1 MTVNKPRSI
10 EMTLRCVGVALAAA
24 TALTLTACGGGSSAG
39 GAAAPPPPVS
49 QPPAPTTGTVGVLF
63 RDGPTHDFCQILAT
77 VDRID
82 LLGSAG
88 PTNVFMGPETID
100 VLAMKN
106 YTDVVTVATEVPVG
120 AYEKVRLTLSDL
132 ALVECLDDAG
142 QVPEPEDDWEHPK
155 LPGNGKLDLNPR
167 GEFQVV
173 GGETLLI
180 QIDMDMEKSL
190 HVHQTG
196 NGKWQFRPVIFV
208 DIVPDGQRLVRVFG
222 QVRDVNGVTFELC
235 PLEPASST
243 DNDDHGMSGDMSGDD
258 DSGRCL
264 DVFVDP
270 STGIFNEAGDP
281 ASEAGVPVGMDKVV
295 NGGLLTAIGF
305 LSLHDDDDDGDS
317 KADDLRLDAV
327 VLELGDQGTFQRIRG
342 VVATEPGDFDF
353 EFDPSPVTDAPDLIS
368 VLLQAGTRIFAL
380 GSNEELT
387 SAALQPGTLGEVDG
401 VFADLP
407 TDPVTQRLN
416 AALIVL
422 DVDST
427 PEVSLTGRI
436 ITLKTETA
444 LPTTPASG
452 TIDLKAVE
460 PAAPFNCVNTTVD
473 TRFLNITETP
483 TSSDTVDIDFDGLL
497 VPDPADTDPPTI
509 DVYGS
514 DDSSG
519 CVLASVIQ
527 QYVQAPPP
535 TP

>member
-1 MTVNKPRSI
+1 
-10 EMTLRCVGVALAAA
+10 
-24 TALTLTACGGGSSAG
+24 
-39 GAAAPPPPVS
+39 
-49 QPPAPTTGTVGVLF
+49 
-63 RDGPTHDFCQILAT
+63 
-77 VDRID
+77 
-82 LLGSAG
+82 
-88 PTNVFMGPETID
+88 
-100 VLAMKN
+100 
-106 YTDVVTVATEVPVG
+106 
-120 AYEKVRLTLSDL
+120 
-132 ALVECLDDAG
+132 
-142 QVPEPEDDWEHPK
+142 
-155 LPGNGKLDLNPR
+155 
-167 GEFQVV
+167 
-173 GGETLLI
+173 
-180 QIDMDMEKSL
+180 MEKSL

-222 QVRDVNGVTFELC
+222 QVRDVNGMTFELC

-243 DNDDHGMSGDMSGDD
+243 DNDDNGMSGDMSGDD

-295 NGGLLTAIGF
+295 NGGLLTAVGF

-387 SAALQPGTLGEVDG
+387 SAALQPGTEGEVDG
-401 VFADLP
+401 VFTDLP

-460 PAAPFNCVNTTVD
+460 PAAQFNCVNTTVD
-473 TRFLNITETP
+473 TRFLKITETP
-483 TSSDTVDIDFDGLL
+483 TSSETVDIDFDGLL

-519 CVLASVIQ
+519 CVLASVVQ
-527 QYVQAPPP
+527 QYVEPAP

>member
-10 EMTLRCVGVALAAA
+10 ETTLRSVGLALAAA
-24 TALTLTACGGGSSAG
+24 TALTLTACGGGSSSDG
-39 GAAAPPPPVS
+39 AAPPSPPAS

-63 RDGPTHDFCQILAT
+63 RDGPTDEFCQILAS
-77 VDRID
+77 VERID
-82 LLGSAG
+82 LLGAAG
-88 PTNVFMGPETID
+88 PTNVFLDSQVID
-100 VLAMKN
+100 ILAMEN
-106 YTDVVTVATEVPVG
+106 YTDIVTVATEVPVG

-132 ALVECLDDAG
+132 ALVECDG
-142 QVPEPEDDWEHPK
+142 EGNPEPESGWEHPK

-167 GEFQVV
+167 GSFQVV

-180 QIDMDMEKSL
+180 QIDLDMNKSL
-190 HVHQTG
+190 HLHQTGNG

-222 QVRDVNGVTFELC
+222 QVRDVNGMTFELC
-235 PLEPASST
+235 PLEPASSVDGGSAPGT
-243 DNDDHGMSGDMSGDD
+243 GDMSGDD

-281 ASEAGVPVGMDKVV
+281 ASEAGEPVGMDKVV

-327 VLELGDQGTFQRIRG
+327 VLELGDQGTFERIRG
-342 VVATEPGDFDF
+342 AVAAAPGNNGIF
-353 EFDPSPVTDAPDLIS
+353 EFDPSAVADASDVID
-368 VLLQAGTRIFAL
+368 VLLQAGTRTFAL

-401 VFADLP
+401 VFTDLP

-422 DVDST
+422 DVDAT
-427 PEVSLTGRI
+427 PDRSILEATIAAIAPDNDAVP
-436 ITLKTETA
+436 ETRE
-444 LPTTPASG
+444 
-452 TIDLKAVE
+452 I
-460 PAAPFNCVNTTVD
+460 TVD
-473 TRFLNITETP
+473 TSGLAGQCVTTDAATRYLTITQTADSSETA
-483 TSSDTVDIDFDGLL
+483 DAVFADLL
-497 VPDPADTDPPTI
+497 VGDSV
-509 DVYGS
+509 DVYGT
-514 DDSSG
+514 DDLVKTG

-527 QYVQAPPP
+527 RYVEPPPP

>member
-10 EMTLRCVGVALAAA
+10 ETTLRSVGLALAAA
-24 TALTLTACGGGSSAG
+24 TALTLTACGGGSSSG
-39 GAAAPPPPVS
+39 DTTPPAS

-63 RDGPTHDFCQILAT
+63 RDGPTHDFCQVLAS
-77 VDRID
+77 VERID

-88 PTNVFMGPETID
+88 PTNIFMGPETID
-100 VLAMKN
+100 VLAMQN
-106 YTDVVTVATEVPVG
+106 YSDVMTVATEVPVG

-132 ALVECLDDAG
+132 ALVECDG
-142 QVPEPEDDWEHPK
+142 EGNPEPESGWEHPK

-167 GEFQVV
+167 GSFQVV

-222 QVRDVNGVTFELC
+222 QVRDVNGMTFELC
-235 PLEPASST
+235 PLEPASSVDGGSAPGT
-243 DNDDHGMSGDMSGDD
+243 GDMSGDD

-264 DVFVDP
+264 DVFVDG

-281 ASEAGVPVGMDKVV
+281 ASEAGEPVGMDKVV

-327 VLELGDQGTFQRIRG
+327 VLELGDQGTFERIRG
-342 VVATEPGDFDF
+342 TVAAAPGNNDIF
-353 EFDPSPVTDAPDLIS
+353 EFDPEAVADASDVVD
-368 VLLQAGTRIFAL
+368 VLVQAGTRTFAL

-387 SAALQPGTLGEVDG
+387 SAAIQPGTEGEVDG
-401 VFADLP
+401 VFTDL
-407 TDPVTQRLN
+407 VTEPFK

-422 DVDST
+422 DVDAT
-427 PEVSLTGRI
+427 PDRSILEATIAAIAPDNDAVP
-436 ITLKTETA
+436 ETRE
-444 LPTTPASG
+444 
-452 TIDLKAVE
+452 I
-460 PAAPFNCVNTTVD
+460 TVD
-473 TRFLNITETP
+473 TSGLAGQCVTTDAATRYLTITQTADSSETA
-483 TSSDTVDIDFDGLL
+483 DAVFADLL
-497 VPDPADTDPPTI
+497 VGDSV
-509 DVYGS
+509 DVYGT
-514 DDSSG
+514 DDLVKTG

-527 QYVQAPPP
+527 RYVEPPP
-535 TP
+535 PAP

>member
-10 EMTLRCVGVALAAA
+10 ETTLRSVGLALAAA
-24 TALTLTACGGGSSAG
+24 TALTLTACGGGSSSG
-39 GAAAPPPPVS
+39 DTTPPAS

-63 RDGPTHDFCQILAT
+63 RDGPTHDFCQVLAS
-77 VDRID
+77 VERID
-82 LLGSAG
+82 LLGAAG
-88 PTNVFMGPETID
+88 PTNIFMGPETID
-100 VLAMKN
+100 VLAMQN
-106 YTDVVTVATEVPVG
+106 YSDVMAVATEVPVG

-132 ALVECLDDAG
+132 ALVPCDSEAA
-142 QVPEPEDDWEHPK
+142 VEHPK

-222 QVRDVNGVTFELC
+222 QVRDVNGMTFELC

-264 DVFVDP
+264 DVFVDG

-327 VLELGDQGTFQRIRG
+327 VLELGDQGTFERIRG
-342 VVATEPGDFDF
+342 TVAAAPGNNDIF
-353 EFDPSPVTDAPDLIS
+353 EFDPEAVTDASDIID
-368 VLLQAGTRIFAL
+368 VLLQAGTRTFAL
-380 GSNEELT
+380 GSNEELDST
-387 SAALQPGTLGEVDG
+387 AIQPGTEGEVDG
-401 VFADLP
+401 VFTDLATEP
-407 TDPVTQRLN
+407 LK

-444 LPTTPASG
+444 PPTTPASG
-452 TIDLKAVE
+452 TIALKAVE
-460 PAAPFNCVNTTVD
+460 PATPFNCVNTTVD
-473 TRFLNITETP
+473 TRYLQITETP

>member
-1 MTVNKPRSI
+1 MTVNKPESI
-10 EMTLRCVGVALAAA
+10 EMTLRSVGVALAAA
-24 TALTLTACGGGSSAG
+24 TALTLTACGGGSSSDG
-39 GAAAPPPPVS
+39 AAPPPPPTS
-49 QPPAPTTGTVGVLF
+49 TPAPTTGTVGVLF
-63 RDGPTHDFCQILAT
+63 RDGPTHDFCQILAK

-88 PTNVFMGPETID
+88 PTNIFMGPETID
-100 VLAMKN
+100 VLAMEN
-106 YTDVVTVATEVPVG
+106 YSDVLTVATEVPVG

-132 ALVECLDDAG
+132 ALVECDDAG
-142 QVPEPEDDWEHPK
+142 DPEPESGWEHPK

-180 QIDMDMEKSL
+180 QIDMDMNKSL

-208 DIVPDGQRLVRVFG
+208 DIVPDGERLVRVFG
-222 QVRDVNGVTFELC
+222 QVRDVNGMTFELC
-235 PLEPASST
+235 PLEPASSVDGGPAPGT
-243 DNDDHGMSGDMSGDD
+243 GDMSGDD

-264 DVFVDP
+264 DVFADG
-270 STGIFNEAGDP
+270 STGIFNEAGD
-281 ASEAGVPVGMDKVV
+281 SAGIDQVV

-305 LSLHDDDDDGDS
+305 LSLHDDDDDSDS

-342 VVATEPGDFDF
+342 AVATAPGNNDIF
-353 EFDPSPVTDAPDLIS
+353 EFDPSAVADASDLID

-387 SAALQPGTLGEVDG
+387 SAALQPGTEGEVDG
-401 VFADLP
+401 VFTDPA
-407 TDPVTQRLN
+407 TDPVTQPLK

-460 PAAPFNCVNTTVD
+460 PAAQFNCVNTTVD
-473 TRFLNITETP
+473 TRFLKITETP
-483 TSSDTVDIDFDGLL
+483 TSSETVDIDFDGLL

-519 CVLASVIQ
+519 CVLASVVQ
-527 QYVQAPPP
+527 QYVEP
-535 TP
+535 TPTP